1 MLISYFLGQRYYP
14 VSYDLKR
21 LGLYSLLTA
30 GIYVVQLALR
40 EVLLE
45 ESVYLVLLANTLLI
59 LLFVGVIYRYE
70 VPAGAIAILRKKL
83 LRR

>member
-30 GIYVVQLALR
+30 GIYAVQLATR
-40 EVLLE
+40 EVLSGQ
-45 ESVYLVLLANTLLI
+45 SVLLVLLANTLLL
-59 LLFVGVIYRYE
+59 LLFVGIVYRYE
-70 VPAGAIAILRKKL
+70 VPAGAVASLRKKL